1 MRPEQSASH
10 HLTKGGNTMNVQQF
24 DTITRFAAE
33 APDRRNV
40 LKMVGA
46 AAVASVAGAVGSGA
60 AEARH
65 KDGHGTLV
73 NIDLDVD
80 DVIGDVLSDN
90 TITVVVKNVNVAAQ
104 VCAAVGE
111 INALFVSEVLGV
123 SLAKLTCE
131 IDQEAGDDDDNH

>member
-1 MRPEQSASH
+1 
-10 HLTKGGNTMNVQQF
+10 MNVEQF

-73 NIDLDVD
+73 NIELDVID
-80 DVIGDVLSDN
+80 DVVIGDILSDN
-90 TITVVVKNVNVAAQ
+90 VITVVVKNVNVAAQ
-104 VCAAVGE
+104 VCAVVQD
-111 INALFVSEVLGV
+111 INALFVVDEGI

-131 IDQEAGDDDDNH
+131 IEQEAGDED